1 MKKGLLVLL
10 VVCCLFPVFALQN
23 TFGPSSDE
31 YRDFMTLCGVS
42 GVRPAIMVLPISA
55 DQMLR
60 IMDAIPVSKLDDVY
74 KGMYDDLR
82 NKLESPSVVIDQVLG
97 NGGFAADFAMET
109 SFQAIKQSKSEFD
122 FLVAKKDRKPMLLIG
137 ADIFWFFTE
146 SWGI

>member
-1 MKKGLLVLL
+1 M
-10 VVCCLFPVFALQN
+10 
-23 TFGPSSDE
+23 
-31 YRDFMTLCGVS
+31 
-42 GVRPAIMVLPISA
+42 RPAIMVLPISA